1 MILENHALAIF
12 WLERRIQFLNTLNE
26 MVAEEVP
33 EPEIE
38 FMAQQFSRVENVK
51 DLHNRLQ
58 EIYGKDF
65 WQ

>member
-1 MILENHALAIF
+1 MILENHALEIF

-26 MVAEEVP
+26 MVAEEVR
-33 EPEIE
+33 EPETE

>member
-1 MILENHALAIF
+1 MILENHALEIF
-12 WLERRIQFLNTLNE
+12 WLQRRIQFLNTLNE
-26 MVAEEVP
+26 MMAEEVP
-33 EPEIE
+33 ELEIE
-38 FMAQQFSRVENVK
+38 FMAHQFSKVENVK

>member
-1 MILENHALAIF
+1 MILENHALEIF

-26 MVAEEVP
+26 MVAEEVL